1 MAVKFEDFLY
11 SSPAGFR
18 YHEEGKLFEDV
29 VIPLLVG
36 FAKIA
41 PGHRLPD
48 AEMVELSRMG
58 PIATMRSRRLSRFD
72 NCPNISVS
80 S

>member
-36 FAKIA
+36 LAKIA
-41 PGHRLPD
+41 PRHRFPD
-48 AEMVELSRMG
+48 SEMVELPGMG
-58 PIATMRSRRLSRFD
+58 LHRNDEVTKALA
-72 NCPNISVS
+72 V
-80 S
+80 